1 MRDKYIKFNRL
12 MRLDF
17 NKKLTNFFKIFIFSF
32 YSLYLIAVKLPKNGL
47 ISLVINNCMNKALDK
62 AVI

>member
-17 NKKLTNFFKIFIFSF
+17 NKKLTNFNLGK
-32 YSLYLIAVKLPKNGL
+32 YLIAVKLPKNGL